1 VANFGAVNV
10 MTLTGWLA
18 GVPRRVAWYHTL
30 STQQR
35 ADSSQPAWQRGL
47 FDLRKSLVYAAAT
60 HVVGNSRAAVAD
72 VQRVHHV
79 QAHKCR
85 VFPNSLADPVG
96 HDSLLGRERSGDKV
110 LCAGRLWPSKGQDVL
125 IESLGLLRSRA
136 PGLRVEFAGEGPAK
150 DRLFGLARERR
161 VLDRC
166 CFLGRLP
173 HREVLCRMAES
184 ALTVVP
190 SRSEAFGL
198 VVIESMAVGTPA
210 VASAVGGIP
219 EIIRDGVDGFLV
231 PPDDP
236 AALAD
241 KIGLLLSNAE
251 LRHKMGLNARER
263 FLSRF
268 EQSRVVKE
276 QADWLEQIVAAGR
289 SSTIGRSS

>member
-1 VANFGAVNV
+1 
-10 MTLTGWLA
+10 
-18 GVPRRVAWYHTL
+18 
-30 STQQR
+30 
-35 ADSSQPAWQRGL
+35 
-47 FDLRKSLVYAAAT
+47 
-60 HVVGNSRAAVAD
+60 
-72 VQRVHHV
+72 
-79 QAHKCR
+79 
-85 VFPNSLADPVG
+85 
-96 HDSLLGRERSGDKV
+96 
-110 LCAGRLWPSKGQDVL
+110 
-125 IESLGLLRSRA
+125 
-136 PGLRVEFAGEGPAK
+136 
-150 DRLFGLARERR
+150 
-161 VLDRC
+161 
-166 CFLGRLP
+166 
-173 HREVLCRMAES
+173 MAES